1 MYLFDAS
8 ALVNLVKKGRVKPL
22 ARGATIELALY
33 ESLNAVWKE
42 YRLLGRIDEETAL
55 RFVDVISSVFSV
67 IEMLS
72 VKSLERGIFELAA
85 RDGLTVYDAS
95 YLYAAMKNGYTLVTD
110 DRELRSRASRYVET
124 ASSNEIADR
133 Y

>member
-8 ALVNLVKKGRVKPL
+8 ALVNLVKKGRVKPF

-55 RFVDVISSVFSV
+55 KFVNIISDVFSV
-67 IEMLS
+67 IEVLS
-72 VKSLERGIFELAA
+72 IRGLERGVFELAA

-95 YLYAAMKNGYTLVTD
+95 YLYAAMKNGYILVTD
-110 DRELRSRASRYVET
+110 DRELRGKASKYVDT
-124 ASSNEIADR
+124 ASSSEITDK

>member
-67 IEMLS
+67 IEVLS

>member
-8 ALVNLVKKGRVKPL
+8 ALVNLVKKGRVKPF

-55 RFVDVISSVFSV
+55 KFVNIISDVFSV
-67 IEMLS
+67 IEVLS
-72 VKSLERGIFELAA
+72 MRGFERGVFELAA

-95 YLYAAMKNGYTLVTD
+95 YLYAAMKNGYILVTD
-110 DRELRSRASRYVET
+110 DRELRGKASKYVDT
-124 ASSNEIADR
+124 ASSSEITDK

>member
-22 ARGATIELALY
+22 AKGATLDLALY

-42 YRLLGRIDEETAL
+42 YRLLERIDEETAL
-55 RFVDVISSVFSV
+55 RFVDIISDVFSV
-67 IEMLS
+67 IDVLS
-72 VKSLERGIFELAA
+72 VRGLEREVFELAA

-95 YLYAAMKNGYTLVTD
+95 YLYVAMKNGYMLVTD
-110 DRELRSRASRYVET
+110 DKELRNKASKYVET
-124 ASSNEIADR
+124 VSSNELVDR
-133 Y
+133 H

>member
-22 ARGATIELALY
+22 AKGATIDLALY

-55 RFVDVISSVFSV
+55 RFVDIISDVFSV
-67 IEMLS
+67 IEVLS
-72 VKSLERGIFELAA
+72 VRGLEREVFKLAA

-95 YLYAAMKNGYTLVTD
+95 YLYVAMKNGYTLVTD
-110 DRELRSRASRYVET
+110 DKELRNKASKYVET
-124 ASSNEIADR
+124 ASSNELADR
-133 Y
+133 H

>member
-67 IEMLS
+67 IEVLS

-95 YLYAAMKNGYTLVTD
+95 YLYAAMKNSYTLVTD

>member
-8 ALVNLVKKGRVKPL
+8 ALVNLVKRGRVKPL
-22 ARGATIELALY
+22 AGGATIELALY

-42 YRLLGRIDEETAL
+42 YRLLGRIDGEAAL

-67 IEMLS
+67 MKLLS
-72 VKSLERGIFELAA
+72 VRGLERGVFELAA

-95 YLYAAMKNGYTLVTD
+95 YLYVAMKNGYTLVTD
-110 DRELRSRASRYVET
+110 DRELRSRASRYVEV
-124 ASSNEIADR
+124 ASPAAR
-133 Y
+133 

>member
-8 ALVNLVKKGRVKPL
+8 ALVNLVKKGRVKPF

-55 RFVDVISSVFSV
+55 RFVDVISDVFSV
-67 IEMLS
+67 IEVLS
-72 VKSLERGIFELAA
+72 VRGLERGVFGLAA
-85 RDGLTVYDAS
+85 KDGLTVYDAS
-95 YLYAAMKNGYTLVTD
+95 YLYVAMKNGYTLVTD
-110 DRELRSRASRYVET
+110 DRELRGKASRYVDT
-124 ASSNEIADR
+124 ASSSEIAD
-133 Y
+133 

>member
-8 ALVNLVKKGRVKPL
+8 ALVNLIRKGRVRPL

-42 YRLLGRIDEETAL
+42 YKLLGRIDEETAL
-55 RFVDVISSVFSV
+55 ELVDVISSVFNV
-67 IEMLS
+67 IEVLS
-72 VKSLERGIFELAA
+72 VKGLEKGIFELAA

-95 YLYAAMKNGYTLVTD
+95 YLYVAMKNGYILVTD
-110 DRELRSRASRYVET
+110 DRELRNRASRYVET
-124 ASSNEIADR
+124 VSSSELANK

>member
-8 ALVNLVKKGRVKPL
+8 ALVNMVKKGRVRPL

-42 YRLLGRIDEETAL
+42 YKLLGRIDEETAL
-55 RFVDVISSVFSV
+55 ELVDVISSVFNV
-67 IEMLS
+67 IEVLS
-72 VKSLERGIFELAA
+72 VKGLEKGIFELAA

-95 YLYAAMKNGYTLVTD
+95 YLYVAMKNGYILVTD
-110 DRELRSRASRYVET
+110 DRELRNRASRYVET
-124 ASSNEIADR
+124 VSSSELANK